1 MTNSRQDHFFD
12 AAVEAKVEAKTS
24 GQYLHRYRASLAQWR
39 VFHAVIACGSFSGA
53 AEFLH
58 ISQPA
63 ISYSIAKLEDQFGIS
78 LLKLDGR
85 KAYITEAGKALL
97 DRSYFLLREATTLEA
112 FADALRVNGS
122 KSSEMENTRDE
133 LPPR

>member
-12 AAVEAKVEAKTS
+12 SAIEADKS
-24 GQYLHRYRASLAQWR
+24 GHYLNRYRASLAQWR

-58 ISQPA
+58 VSQPA

-97 DRSYFLLREATTLEA
+97 DRSYFLLREATKLEA
-112 FADALRVNGS
+112 FADALRVDGATC
-122 KSSEMENTRDE
+122 SEMGKTHDE
-133 LPPR
+133 LSHR